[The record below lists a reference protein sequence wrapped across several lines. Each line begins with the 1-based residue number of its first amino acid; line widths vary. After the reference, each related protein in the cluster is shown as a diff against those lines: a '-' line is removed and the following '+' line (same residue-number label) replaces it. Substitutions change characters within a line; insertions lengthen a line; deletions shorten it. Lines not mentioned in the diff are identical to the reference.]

1 MRIGASIP
9 KWPSSSDLW
18 IIKIQ
23 PEGWK
28 LASTFGCPWAR
39 DQDWISQFAHRY
51 LKFWTTPF
59 ILSLGCL
66 AWKDSARWLIYF
78 FLKVW
83 LVVVAHFFCYP
94 KTDGWKTY
102 LTTHIDTLRQKEVF
116 VSFIFGELHGP
127 LTSFDLF
134 YPWIMENL
142 GEDFLTLNVARAAKT
157 TGTPLLILHGDRDR
171 SVPLETLGGSRCYGA
186 DAVGRNMQ
194 IEVVCCVVCLW
205 ICLEIRWYQL
215 IINSSFLSKSHAKL
229 DLIVNDREYRD
240 GIYGSRIR
248 WVPYPLICHDMSWHF
263 SGMRSCYTE
272 PRRWHLPKS
281 GIVTRHRLVSTWDL
295 DPCLK
300 RFQTWRQDGA
310 L

>member
-28 LASTFGCPWAR
+28 LASTFGCSWAR

-59 ILSLGCL
+59 IFEFRLPSLERFSQMAHLFLSESLTCGCG
-66 AWKDSARWLIYF
+66 SIC
-78 FLKVW
+78 
-83 LVVVAHFFCYP
+83 CYP
-94 KTDGWKTY
+94 KTNGWKTY
-102 LTTHIDTLRQKEVF
+102 LTTHIDMYSEDKKKSF
-116 VSFIFGELHGP
+116 FSFIFGELHGP

-171 SVPLETLGGSRCYGA
+171 SVPLETLGGSRWYGA
-186 DAVGRNMQ
+186 DAVGINKQ
-194 IEVVCCVVCLW
+194 IEVVCLVVCLW

-215 IINSSFLSKSHAKL
+215 SIAHFCPSQSMSHAKL
-229 DLIVNDREYRD
+229 NLIVNDRD

-248 WVPYPLICHDMSWHF
+248 WVPYPLICHAISLACGVAILNPGADT
-263 SGMRSCYTE
+263 C
-272 PRRWHLPKS
+272 PR
-281 GIVTRHRLVSTWDL
+281 
-295 DPCLK
+295 
-300 RFQTWRQDGA
+300 QE
-310 L
+310 